1 MLVRKKPVV
10 VEAVLWTGENL
21 EEVITLT
28 GLHESAKKWSW
39 DDYCDVV
46 REEGLKIFTLEG
58 SMLASIGDYIIKGVN
73 GECYPC
79 KPDIFAKTYEDYDL
93 CADDR
98 KKTLDEWPA
107 PRKLETIQRSNA
119 LNEVYAIHDPG
130 ESGADCYSI
139 WRDNHSV
146 TQIDFQ
152 TGPRHDPAST
162 EGVNE
167 IDLLEIDRDRLQH
180 FQQGDYRCRENAIAL
195 THIEEALFWL
205 VKRADDRAARGVLG
219 THEV

>member
-1 MLVRKKPVV
+1 MFVKKKPVI
-10 VEAVLWTGENL
+10 VESYRPWDENAPAWFEEAILQKKIRELTNGEF
-21 EEVITLT
+21 EI
-28 GLHESAKKWSW
+28 
-39 DDYCDVV
+39 D
-46 REEGLKIFTLEG
+46 TLEG
-58 SMLASIGDYIIKGVN
+58 MMIASPGDYIMKGIKG
-73 GECYPC
+73 ELYPC
-79 KPDIFAKTYEDYDL
+79 KPDIYAMTYEDAEL

-98 KKTLDEWPA
+98 KKTLEEIWPA
-107 PRKLETIQRSNA
+107 PRKLETIQKNNA

-139 WRDNHSV
+139 WRDGHSV
-146 TQIDFQ
+146 GQIDFQ

-167 IDLLEIDRDRLQH
+167 IDLLEIVRDRLQH